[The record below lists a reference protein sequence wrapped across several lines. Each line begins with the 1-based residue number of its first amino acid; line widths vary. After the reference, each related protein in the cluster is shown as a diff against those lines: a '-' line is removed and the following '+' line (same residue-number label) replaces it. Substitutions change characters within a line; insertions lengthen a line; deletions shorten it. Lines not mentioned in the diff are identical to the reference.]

1 MRHLS
6 SFCWAA
12 RAASGARG
20 QRIDRDL
27 FDRAARVLT
36 IAATGVLSE
45 PGLALS
51 PTQIRSL
58 TLPGRRRATYVAQ
71 RVKSEQSRMD
81 DFERPLLGSEHAQ
94 GLWGSYAS
102 LAGILG
108 LVDSSKRY
116 PVLTPEG
123 WRWAQ
128 RLKVTAFPSSMPA
141 WFTTEHIS
149 DNIKALTRLQEQF
162 DPHLWPTSG
171 EEQRGFVTLLEQQ
184 GPATRHRLIFLMQEA
199 ARRRSLSSISRGR
212 EAKKL
217 FGVDGTSLAEL
228 AGLGALLRVLVREVE
243 LPYRDRVSGGSTPP
257 APDLTPFKQ
266 LLDWAGHQGLDMG
279 ALRPT
284 RTTWGA
290 LDRFHRTLFH
300 RRGRAAW
307 ADLSRQG
314 LLELPA
320 KPRLPDFRF
329 GALRCLADEFD
340 DLDHF
345 R

>member
-1 MRHLS
+1 MALVRESDDPLGFRSAANRIAALMCSPITGRTTSVRHLS

-116 PVLTPEG
+116 PVLTP
-123 WRWAQ
+123 
-128 RLKVTAFPSSMPA
+128 
-141 WFTTEHIS
+141 
-149 DNIKALTRLQEQF
+149 
-162 DPHLWPTSG
+162 
-171 EEQRGFVTLLEQQ
+171 
-184 GPATRHRLIFLMQEA
+184 
-199 ARRRSLSSISRGR
+199 
-212 EAKKL
+212 
-217 FGVDGTSLAEL
+217 
-228 AGLGALLRVLVREVE
+228 
-243 LPYRDRVSGGSTPP
+243 
-257 APDLTPFKQ
+257 
-266 LLDWAGHQGLDMG
+266 
-279 ALRPT
+279 
-284 RTTWGA
+284 
-290 LDRFHRTLFH
+290 RFHLMNECAVVNVTHMDPFLRFEC
-300 RRGRAAW
+300 AN
-307 ADLSRQG
+307 
-314 LLELPA
+314 
-320 KPRLPDFRF
+320 RF
-329 GALRCLADEFD
+329 GAPPPATSARHVSRFESADQ
-340 DLDHF
+340 LDAVSYWRASDPHPNSVAVDVVAQLTGVWLKCAQSPA
-345 R
+345 